1 MQYPRRMQ
9 VKAKTRAQ
17 RLPPQSVT
25 WSWSIHSQCR
35 WALSSTFVALSQHT
49 AVAVDVAVGGPYHPF
64 FCSDKDGGPYHP
76 PLWFCHSMAPK
87 HELNLTTSLITYV
100 ETKGGPCHPPLWLCH
115 SITAKHAL
123 RLIDLLWARW
133 CGSKARTWILTTN
146 LITHAWN
153 RRWAV
158 LSTFET
164 EGGPYHP
171 PFWQCHKLRGGGFKI
186 KRREGGAGGGPSASP
201 RKASHGHDTF
211 SRNVGGPYHPPFGAV
226 SQAAGTLENKKPGG
240 GRGGRAQ
247 DACMYV
253 CRSIGKHVCS
263 SNIRVQSIYIYI
275 YIYSFLSFPALPFP
289 SLSFPFLP
297 FPSLSFP
304 FLSFFL
310 SFPFSFPFLSFP
322 FRSFPFLSFPSFP
335 CPKIFFLILIIFFFI

>member
-9 VKAKTRAQ
+9 VKANTRAQ

-64 FCSDKDGGPYHP
+64 FVATKMVGHIIHLCGFVTAWHRSTH
-76 PLWFCHSMAPK
+76 
-87 HELNLTTSLITYV
+87 LNLTTSLITYV

-158 LSTFET
+158 LSTFVALSQH
-164 EGGPYHP
+164 Y
-171 PFWQCHKLRGGGFKI
+171 
-186 KRREGGAGGGPSASP
+186 S
-201 RKASHGHDTF
+201 KA
-211 SRNVGGPYHPPFGAV
+211 
-226 SQAAGTLENKKPGG
+226 
-240 GRGGRAQ
+240 RA
-247 DACMYV
+247 
-253 CRSIGKHVCS
+253 
-263 SNIRVQSIYIYI
+263 
-275 YIYSFLSFPALPFP
+275 
-289 SLSFPFLP
+289 
-297 FPSLSFP
+297 
-304 FLSFFL
+304 
-310 SFPFSFPFLSFP
+310 
-322 FRSFPFLSFPSFP
+322 
-335 CPKIFFLILIIFFFI
+335 